1 MSIKVSATEKKI
13 LDNIKIPV
21 RPKALLTVSEEV
33 EKAEPSFPVIA
44 KTISEDVSISSAM
57 LKVVNSA
64 AFRRA
69 SAISSID
76 QALNMLGLKRV
87 LAVVNAVAVQNAVK
101 ADVDLEPFWNYASC
115 VAQASVLICKE
126 LKRAHFGDDAYTLGL
141 FHTTGVPIMMNT
153 FPGYSDFYKNG
164 EEEGWIMAI
173 DQEKNRFNTTHTTIG
188 ALMALQWRL
197 PSSLVNAI
205 YYQHYVDGV
214 FDDASMSQT
223 TQSLLGILKMARSI
237 SHKFLNTGVGE
248 EEWHHVEN
256 QVFKFFK
263 IDEDTWLSIRGNVM
277 AVLSEMG

>member
-1 MSIKVSATEKKI
+1 MSIKVSAAEKKI

-21 RPKALLTVSEEV
+21 RPKVLLKVSEEAD
-33 EKAEPSFPVIA
+33 KAEPSFPVIA
-44 KTISEDVSISSAM
+44 KTISEDVGISSAV

-76 QALNMLGLKRV
+76 QALNILGLQRV

-101 ADVDLEPFWNYASC
+101 VDVDLEPFWNFASC

-141 FHTTGVPIMMNT
+141 FHTIGVPIMMNT
-153 FPGYSDFYKNG
+153 FSGYEDFYRSG
-164 EEEGWIMAI
+164 EEEGWILTI
-173 DQEKNRFNTTHTTIG
+173 DQEKTRYNTAHTTIG
-188 ALMALQWRL
+188 ALLALQWRL
-197 PSSLVNAI
+197 PSAIVNAI
-205 YYQHYVDGV
+205 YYLHYSDDV
-214 FDDASMSQT
+214 FDDAAMSQT
-223 TQSLLGILKMARSI
+223 TQALLGILKMARRI
-237 SHKFLNTGVGE
+237 SHKFLNTGLGE

-256 QVFKFFK
+256 QVFRCFK
-263 IDEDTWLSIRGNVM
+263 IDEDTWLSIRDNVI